1 MAVFF
6 GGGFVDQI
14 GQASW
19 LGRYFNYLWET
30 RQTLAEDQD
39 EVTLVNLFGGQ
50 TISANNATYQA
61 EFPSAEEMANYD
73 TMIADLRVSCGPEA
87 LDCGEW
93 DYEAYIQ
100 LCDDP
105 ECTGAQEILVWI
117 TPYSRPGTKHWTI
130 DMSPFLGLLKE
141 GGERTFRFGMLWN
154 MNTNDVDLTF
164 VSRIGERESAPHR

>member
-1 MAVFF
+1 MAVFS

-73 TMIADLRVSCGPEA
+73 TMIADLR
-87 LDCGEW
+87 
-93 DYEAYIQ
+93 
-100 LCDDP
+100 
-105 ECTGAQEILVWI
+105 
-117 TPYSRPGTKHWTI
+117 
-130 DMSPFLGLLKE
+130 
-141 GGERTFRFGMLWN
+141 
-154 MNTNDVDLTF
+154 
-164 VSRIGERESAPHR
+164 